1 MSSDIGQ
8 DILSSVRADFAKALD
23 DHSGR
28 LGRLF
33 RKIQDGSATMSDV
46 STFSVLIG
54 QTVSSAVEK
63 RITPDVLPDGTLYF
77 NIAQTVLQGVLRDS
91 HELIN
96 LAAQS
101 VQERLDA
108 QQGLHIKPVK
118 PDFPEER
125 IRDIAGAASTASMNK
140 NEEKEERRLTSPV
153 ENVVQSF
160 YSDYVRENADLRSK
174 AGLNAYIIRRTS
186 GRCCPW
192 CADLAGR
199 YRYEDAPSD
208 IYARH
213 DNCTCT
219 VDFVTN
225 NYRQDVWNK
234 RKYSLSPEERRK
246 ALEAAPKPTRYTRE
260 QAERLQ
266 NNAIQNLRA
275 QFPKDFRD
283 TRSVGTPISSELLKN
298 FADALTEN
306 GIVFADVKGS
316 KYGGFDT
323 YCGDPQVLNDI
334 VEHIKNNQ
342 EILTKLSGNSKII
355 VGYDYLREGG
365 NVEVDTFAQTKGRTI
380 IFNKFMYDDSNYLKS
395 EYQKAVEEGRFAKG
409 TSYLNVADHEMGHV
423 FARCNPL
430 YLSSLRN
437 VCKRR
442 AMDSGISSSNFIVS
456 NISSYADYQDELP
469 AEINAMRYGKENE
482 LALELLKEAKL
493 L

>member
-23 DHSGR
+23 DKSGK

-63 RITPDVLPDGTLYF
+63 QITPDVLPDGTLYF

-174 AGLNAYIIRRTS
+174 AGLNAYIVRRTS
-186 GRCCPW
+186 GRCCSW

-199 YRYEDAPSD
+199 YQYEDAPSD

-260 QAERLQ
+260 QAKNLQ
-266 NNAIQNLRA
+266 
-275 QFPKDFRD
+275 D
-283 TRSVGTPISSELLKN
+283 S
-298 FADALTEN
+298 
-306 GIVFADVKGS
+306 
-316 KYGGFDT
+316 
-323 YCGDPQVLNDI
+323 VLNR
-334 VEHIKNNQ
+334 VAN
-342 EILTKLSGNSKII
+342 SGESGIINSERRGIPVNIQLFGKNSK
-355 VGYDYLREGG
+355 DYKT
-365 NVEVDTFAQTKGRTI
+365 V
-380 IFNKFMYDDSNYLKS
+380 YLPKS
-395 EYQKAVEEGRFAKG
+395 EYAHVMSEIATNITEDKKNSKTFFHAVGN
-409 TSYLNVADHEMGHV
+409 YLYFVENNG
-423 FARCNPL
+423 FGNYR
-430 YLSSLRN
+430 
-437 VCKRR
+437 
-442 AMDSGISSSNFIVS
+442 II
-456 NISSYADYQDELP
+456 
-469 AEINAMRYGKENE
+469 GKKK
-482 LALELLKEAKL
+482 LK
-493 L
+493 

>member
-8 DILSSVRADFAKALD
+8 DILRSVKADFAKALD
-23 DHSGR
+23 DQSGR

-33 RKIQDGSATMSDV
+33 KKIQDGKASMSEI

-63 RITPDVLPDGTLYF
+63 RVTPEALPNGTLYF
-77 NIAQTVLQGVLRDS
+77 NIAQTVLQGILKDS

-96 LAAQS
+96 LAASS
-101 VQERLDA
+101 VQEKLDA
-108 QQGLHIKPVK
+108 QQGLHIRAVK
-118 PDFPEER
+118 PEYPEER
-125 IRDIAGAASTASMNK
+125 VKSIAGAASTASMNS
-140 NEEKEERRLTSPV
+140 NGEKEQRRLTSPV

-174 AGLNAYIIRRTS
+174 AGLNAYIVRRTS
-186 GRCCPW
+186 GKCCAW

-199 YRYEDAPSD
+199 YRYEDAPPD
-208 IYARH
+208 VYARH

-225 NYRQDVWNK
+225 NYRQDVWSK
-234 RKYSLSPEERRK
+234 RKYALSPTQRR
-246 ALEAAPKPTRYTRE
+246 AILDNIPKPTRYTRE

-298 FADALTEN
+298 FADTLTEN

-395 EYQKAVEEGRFAKG
+395 EYQKAVENRQFAKG
-409 TSYLNVADHEMGHV
+409 TTYLNVVDHEMGHIY
-423 FARCNPL
+423 AKENPL
-430 YLSSLRN
+430 YLSSLER
-437 VCKRR
+437 VCEER
-442 AMDSGISSSNFIVS
+442 AIIEGMSIDQYCKSYISKYSTV
-456 NISSYADYQDELP
+456 YRELP
-469 AEINAMRYGKENE
+469 AEVNSMRFGNNREF
-482 LALELLKEAKL
+482 ALELLREAKL
-493 L
+493 I

>member
-8 DILSSVRADFAKALD
+8 DILRSVKADFAKALD
-23 DHSGR
+23 NKSGR

-140 NEEKEERRLTSPV
+140 NEEKEQRRLTSPV

-174 AGLNAYIIRRTS
+174 AGLSAYIIRRTS

-192 CADLAGR
+192 CSGLAGR

-260 QAERLQ
+260 QAKNLQ
-266 NNAIQNLRA
+266 DSVLNRVANSDGSGIIKVSGAISGALNPNSKEA
-275 QFPKDFRD
+275 QEHADQYYESVRHMTNDVNRIAKNTGFSAELISQIKDF
-283 TRSVGTPISSELLKN
+283 
-298 FADALTEN
+298 
-306 GIVFADVKGS
+306 VF
-316 KYGGFDT
+316 
-323 YCGDPQVLNDI
+323 
-334 VEHIKNNQ
+334 
-342 EILTKLSGNSKII
+342 
-355 VGYDYLREGG
+355 
-365 NVEVDTFAQTKGRTI
+365 
-380 IFNKFMYDDSNYLKS
+380 M
-395 EYQKAVEEGRFAKG
+395 QKHDLG
-409 TSYLNVADHEMGHV
+409 
-423 FARCNPL
+423 
-430 YLSSLRN
+430 
-437 VCKRR
+437 
-442 AMDSGISSSNFIVS
+442 
-456 NISSYADYQDELP
+456 
-469 AEINAMRYGKENE
+469 GKELEYFYPSYEMAQSWQRLIEGKNIQPHDLTLLNHEKMERELMAQGYSQNE
-482 LALELLKEAKL
+482 AHDITSRVYNYGDESREYYANINKHSKNR
-493 L
+493 

>member
-8 DILSSVRADFAKALD
+8 DILRSVRADFAKALD
-23 DHSGR
+23 DKSGR

-33 RKIQDGSATMSDV
+33 QKIQDGSATMSDV

-192 CADLAGR
+192 CSGLAGR

-260 QAERLQ
+260 QARELQ
-266 NNAIQNLRA
+266 NTVLDRVAEESKVKYDYEAAIVDRQMLESSAYRRQIDKLGENTQISRTIYQAIKNTLTQRSGTQFENLTYINSLTNESL
-275 QFPKDFRD
+275 
-283 TRSVGTPISSELLKN
+283 TRSDYNKEHECIPSKAMKSMLLSSP
-298 FADALTEN
+298 
-306 GIVFADVKGS
+306 G
-316 KYGGFDT
+316 
-323 YCGDPQVLNDI
+323 
-334 VEHIKNNQ
+334 
-342 EILTKLSGNSKII
+342 EIIAIHNHPGNSVPSMDDIKSAKDGKYQYGIIACHNGNIYKYTVLGDYDPDYINIGLDRANALIYNKNKLGDDYERKIQET
-355 VGYDYLREGG
+355 L
-365 NVEVDTFAQTKGRTI
+365 
-380 IFNKFMYDDSNYLKS
+380 DDLK
-395 EYQKAVEEGRFAKG
+395 
-409 TSYLNVADHEMGHV
+409 LHN
-423 FARCNPL
+423 
-430 YLSSLRN
+430 
-437 VCKRR
+437 
-442 AMDSGISSSNFIVS
+442 
-456 NISSYADYQDELP
+456 
-469 AEINAMRYGKENE
+469 
-482 LALELLKEAKL
+482 LELEVFLWK
-493 L
+493 

>member
-23 DHSGR
+23 DKSGR

-63 RITPDVLPDGTLYF
+63 QITPDVLPDGTLYF

-140 NEEKEERRLTSPV
+140 NEGKEERRLTSPV

-192 CADLAGR
+192 CSGLAGR
-199 YRYEDAPSD
+199 YRYDDAPSD

-260 QAERLQ
+260 QAKNLQ
-266 NNAIQNLRA
+266 DSVLNRVANSGNGGIIRVSGAISGALNPDSKEA
-275 QFPKDFRD
+275 QDHADQYYESVRHMTNDVNRIAKNTGFSADLIFQIKDF
-283 TRSVGTPISSELLKN
+283 
-298 FADALTEN
+298 
-306 GIVFADVKGS
+306 
-316 KYGGFDT
+316 
-323 YCGDPQVLNDI
+323 
-334 VEHIKNNQ
+334 
-342 EILTKLSGNSKII
+342 
-355 VGYDYLREGG
+355 
-365 NVEVDTFAQTKGRTI
+365 
-380 IFNKFMYDDSNYLKS
+380 IFM
-395 EYQKAVEEGRFAKG
+395 QKHDLG
-409 TSYLNVADHEMGHV
+409 
-423 FARCNPL
+423 
-430 YLSSLRN
+430 
-437 VCKRR
+437 
-442 AMDSGISSSNFIVS
+442 
-456 NISSYADYQDELP
+456 
-469 AEINAMRYGKENE
+469 GKELEYFYPSYEMAQSWQRLIEGKNIQPHDLTLLNHEKMERELMAQGYSQNE
-482 LALELLKEAKL
+482 AHDITSRVYNYGDESREYYANINKHSKNR
-493 L
+493 